1 MPRLISPPV
10 PPAAAVAAAGAVAG
24 AIQFPEAII
33 TLPRLRHLG
42 TEELCLGGSSSRP
55 LLPSL
60 FPSLTS
66 LSIGRC
72 GRLEALSRPAT
83 DAEGADAGGGSATLE
98 PSADV
103 ATAAA
108 VHQPAAAAAAVHQPA
123 AAYVAAVG
131 AAAAGGAAG
140 APPPGVGGGALSLRD
155 LNGCQQLQVLELAGA
170 SASQLLRAPAVAG
183 AQAGGCFPSSL
194 RELRLWRVA
203 SFEELYQAASLGQRI
218 NDGGG
223 LLTTVGLHHC
233 GPAPGWKAV
242 ETDARAHGPADVM
255 RSLAYAKRLI
265 IQVRQGG
272 GSHWVG

>member
-1 MPRLISPPV
+1 MPRLISTPV
-10 PPAAAVAAAGAVAG
+10 PLAAAVAAAGAVAG

-72 GRLEALSRPAT
+72 GRLEALSRPAS

-103 ATAAA
+103 ATAA
-108 VHQPAAAAAAVHQPA
+108 VHQPAV
-123 AAYVAAVG
+123 AYVAAAG
-131 AAAAGGAAG
+131 PPAAGGV
-140 APPPGVGGGALSLRD
+140 PPPGVGSGALSLRD
-155 LNGCQQLQVLELAGA
+155 LSGCQQLQVLELAGA
-170 SASQLLRAPAVAG
+170 SASQLLRAPAVVG
-183 AQAGGCFPSSL
+183 AQVGGFFPSSL

-203 SFEELYQAASLGQRI
+203 SFEELYKAASLGQRV

-223 LLTTVGLHHC
+223 HLTVVGLHHC
-233 GPAPGWKAV
+233 GPAPGRKAV
-242 ETDARAHGPADVM
+242 ETDARTHGPEDVM
-255 RSLAYAKRLI
+255 RSLACAKRLV
-265 IQVRQGG
+265 IQVRRGDESLG
-272 GSHWVG
+272 RVNVFPLN